1 MKLLSVLSGIAVA
14 AVIATGVTSANAASY
29 PINKPRQVS
38 WSFGGPF
45 GTWDKAQLQRGLQVY
60 QEVCAACH
68 GLDLIAFRN
77 LEALGYSAEEV
88 KAFAAEFIVVD
99 GPNDE
104 GEMFERDAKPS
115 DRWPSPFPNAQA
127 AAFANNGAAPPDLSL
142 IAKARAPKRG
152 FPTFVF
158 DVFTMYAENGPDY
171 LYSMLTG
178 YKDAPAGVDV
188 PEGTYYNP
196 YFANGKVLSMASP
209 LDDGLV
215 TYVDGAPETL
225 DQYSRD
231 ISAFLMWTAEPMLVE
246 RKKLGFKVLVFLAL
260 FAALL
265 YLVKKQVWSG
275 LKTREA

>member
-99 GPNDE
+99 GPNEE

-215 TYVDGAPETL
+215 TYADGAPETL

>member
-1 MKLLSVLSGIAVA
+1 MKLLSVLSGIAIA
-14 AVIATGVTSANAASY
+14 AAITAGATGANAASY
-29 PINKPRQVS
+29 PINKPREVS
-38 WSFGGPF
+38 WSFAGLF

-68 GLDLIAFRN
+68 GLELIAFRN
-77 LEALGYSAEEV
+77 LEALGYSEDEV
-88 KAFAAEFIVVD
+88 KAFAAEFTVTD
-99 GPNDE
+99 GPNEE
-104 GEMFERDAKPS
+104 GEMFERAAKPS

-158 DVFTMYAENGPDY
+158 DVFTLYAENGPDY

-196 YFANGKVLSMASP
+196 YFANGKVLSMAPP

-215 TYVDGAPETL
+215 TYADGAPETL

-231 ISAFLMWTAEPMLVE
+231 ISAFLMWTAEPSLVE
-246 RKKLGFKVLVFLAL
+246 RKKLGFKVLIYLAL

-265 YLVKKQVWSG
+265 YLVKKRVWAG
-275 LKTREA
+275 LKEQEA